1 MVGERGFEPPSPRSR
16 TIKVKNPSALSGVAY
31 EPAHHSFCPSV
42 VPKLYRTLIAPRRRR
57 RHRSVVTR
65 KCLECL
71 AKTGRNVPINAK
83 LKILFPLMQR
93 ARERTASLTEALRC
107 STPWCDADGFNSEYL
122 LRRFANSTPTRT
134 FFVFHTWTTNDSRSV
149 GKSCS
154 HRDRFPGRRS
164 ADNVQVIQKTGSNQ
178 NSSMVAP

>member
-1 MVGERGFEPPSPRSR
+1 MVIDLLVFITRIWNFAQNDFAPCE
-16 TIKVKNPSALSGVAY
+16 VA
-31 EPAHHSFCPSV
+31 
-42 VPKLYRTLIAPRRRR
+42 KAPRRRR

-71 AKTGRNVPINAK
+71 AKTGMNVPINAK

-93 ARERTASLTEALRC
+93 ARERTASLTQALRC

-134 FFVFHTWTTNDSRSV
+134 FFVFHTWTTNDRSV